1 MQRSSRRRSSVRS
14 VRVSVLY
21 LLVLRLTAFT
31 VVVTRWKDEA
41 DLIKVANNSVYGLAA
56 AVFSRDI
63 SHALSIANKLQAGTV
78 WVNCYNQLH
87 SNVPFGGYKQSGI
100 GRELGEYALA
110 NYTNVKAVHI
120 NISGPAPM

>member
-1 MQRSSRRRSSVRS
+1 MHTQ
-14 VRVSVLY
+14 
-21 LLVLRLTAFT
+21 
-31 VVVTRWKDEA
+31 
-41 DLIKVANNSVYGLAA
+41 VYGLAA

-63 SHALSIANKLQAGTV
+63 SRALNIGHKLNAGTV

-110 NYTNVKAVHI
+110 NYTNVKAVHVNI
-120 NISGPAPM
+120 NSPPPM